1 MAPAQAPTTPY
12 SCFDGPLVEATA
24 VICGYSSSTLS
35 PTAVQDAV
43 AAALRTRSP
52 VLTPGVV
59 VNTSTSNTVGP
70 GCSAGAPAPAPAALA
85 SLPGVASSC
94 PAMAV
99 TFYVEAQSTQ
109 DANTLAQVLASYPQ
123 DIAAA
128 LGGSSTTA
136 LGPVCLSYPIA
147 PGGCCKGSW
156 TVVRLLTLAALSI
169 QDVVLASK
177 RPPTD
182 ALLVCQ
188 NHL

>member
-35 PTAVQDAV
+35 PTTVQDAV

-52 VLTPGVV
+52 VLSPGVV

-109 DANTLAQVLASYPQ
+109 DANTVAQVLASYPQ

-128 LGGSSTTA
+128 LGGDSTTA
-136 LGPVCLSYPIA
+136 LGPVCLSYPVA
-147 PGGCCKGSW
+147 PGETCCS
-156 TVVRLLTLAALSI
+156 LC
-169 QDVVLASK
+169 VL
-177 RPPTD
+177 
-182 ALLVCQ
+182 
-188 NHL
+188 

>member
-1 MAPAQAPTTPY
+1 M
-12 SCFDGPLVEATA
+12 EATA

-35 PTAVQDAV
+35 PTTVQNAV

-109 DANTLAQVLASYPQ
+109 DADTLAQVLASYPQ

-128 LGGSSTTA
+128 LGGGSTTA
-136 LGPVCLSYPIA
+136 LGPVCLSYPVA
-147 PGGCCKGSW
+147 PGGYCKGSRG
-156 TVVRLLTLAALSI
+156 VCLPVTLAASSN
-169 QDVVLASK
+169 QDVVLASN
-177 RPPTD
+177 RPLAV
-182 ALLVCQ
+182 ALLLCG
-188 NHL
+188 HL